1 MSGSL
6 FITIDITVREKDTIW
21 AFSELTM
28 PQTHPKENKLGA
40 TTEGANSAV
49 GIKIAGINL
58 EEEGRERLTGG
69 NHEI

>member
-6 FITIDITVREKDTIW
+6 FITIDTTVREKDTIW

-28 PQTHPKENKLGA
+28 PQTHPKANKLGA

-49 GIKIAGINL
+49 GIKNS
-58 EEEGRERLTGG
+58 R
-69 NHEI
+69 N